1 MICENCRERDA
12 VVNLTRVEDGVVR
25 QRHLCERC
33 AAEQGVET
41 TVATP
46 KAALSDFLQ
55 AVNQQA
61 VAAPGDQSTCHFCG
75 ATARDFRQSGRVGCA
90 RCYTAFERSL
100 RELLRRLHTSSKHTG
115 RRYTPPTAAIT
126 ESAGN
131 IGQLRDQLRRAI
143 AAEQFE
149 LAAELRDRL
158 RAMEEA
164 QPASVR
170 RAAEGVSN
178 LGHA

>member
-1 MICENCRERDA
+1 MICDNCHERDA
-12 VVNLTRVEDGVVR
+12 VVNLTKVKDGTVR
-25 QRHLCERC
+25 QQHLCERC

-46 KAALSDFLQ
+46 KPALSDFLQ

-90 RCYTAFERSL
+90 RCYNAFERSL
-100 RELLRRLHTSSKHTG
+100 RELLRRLHGSAKHTG
-115 RRYTPPTAAIT
+115 RKYVAPPAAVLET
-126 ESAGN
+126 AGN
-131 IGQLRDQLRRAI
+131 LGQLRDRLRRAI

-158 RAMEEA
+158 KNAERELPQAGGEPNVARA
-164 QPASVR
+164 
-170 RAAEGVSN
+170 
-178 LGHA
+178 

>member
-1 MICENCRERDA
+1 MICDNCQERDA
-12 VVNLTRVEDGVVR
+12 VVNLTKVKDGTVR
-25 QRHLCERC
+25 QQHLCERC

-46 KAALSDFLQ
+46 KPALSDFLQ

-61 VAAPGDQSTCHFCG
+61 VAAPGDQSACHFCG

-90 RCYTAFERSL
+90 RCYNAFERSL
-100 RELLRRLHTSSKHTG
+100 RELLRRLHGNAKHTG
-115 RRYTPPTAAIT
+115 RKYVAPTAAVL
-126 ESAGN
+126 EAAGTV
-131 IGQLRDQLRRAI
+131 GQLREQLRRAI

-158 RAMEEA
+158 RTAERTSNATGAEPSA
-164 QPASVR
+164 A
-170 RAAEGVSN
+170 RA
-178 LGHA
+178 

>member
-1 MICENCRERDA
+1 MICDNCRERDA
-12 VVNLTRVEDGVVR
+12 VVNLTKVKDGTVR
-25 QRHLCERC
+25 QQHLCERC

-61 VAAPGDQSTCHFCG
+61 VAAPGDQGTCHFCG

-100 RELLRRLHTSSKHTG
+100 RELLRRLHGNAKHTG
-115 RRYTPPTAAIT
+115 RRYVAPDMAMLEAAGT
-126 ESAGN
+126 V
-131 IGQLRDQLRRAI
+131 GQLRERLRSAI

-158 RAMEEA
+158 RT
-164 QPASVR
+164 
-170 RAAEGVSN
+170 AEGSANDAAPLNVGGAPN
-178 LGHA
+178 VGRA